1 MSFSQPAYLTLL
13 VLIPLGVLF
22 FLWRNLARQQALRQM
37 GDEALVGLLIQR
49 ISPARRRLRELLWLI
64 ALASTILALA
74 RPTWGVEAE
83 TQVMQGVEVVL
94 AIDVSLSMDAQ
105 DVAPSRLR
113 RALLV
118 ARDLLEALTQAHV
131 GVLIFTRQAQPIL
144 PITYD
149 RSAAALLL
157 DSLNSGAISQ
167 QGTSLAAAIRRALPM
182 FDERS
187 GAQRFLILLT
197 DGEDHE
203 GDVLAAAREAQ
214 SRNVRIDAVG
224 FGTLLG
230 GIIPIYDAQGIVV
243 DYKKDS
249 SGSLVETRRD
259 DATLS
264 ALSQTAGGTYIP
276 YEPGTSLQPLIDAI
290 NGGQQGERMGRLV
303 VRPIE
308 RFGFF
313 AALAILA
320 LGLEVFLPDSRPS
333 SSRRPNYASRS

>member
-1 MSFSQPAYLTLL
+1 MSFSQPAYLALL
-13 VLIPLGVLF
+13 ILIPLGVLF
-22 FLWRNLARQQALRQM
+22 FLWRNLARQQTLRQM
-37 GDEALVGLLIQR
+37 GDEALVSLLIQR
-49 ISPARRRLRELLWLI
+49 ISPVRRRLRELLWLI

-118 ARDLLEALTQAHV
+118 ARDLIEALTQAHI
-131 GVLIFTRQAQPIL
+131 GVLIFARQAQPIL

-182 FDERS
+182 YSENS

-203 GDVLAAAREAQ
+203 GEGLVAAREALA
-214 SRNVRIDAVG
+214 RDVRIDAIG
-224 FGTLLG
+224 FGTSLG
-230 GIIPIYDAQGIVV
+230 GIIPIYDPQGIVV
-243 DYKKDS
+243 DYKKDLT
-249 SGSLVETRRD
+249 GGLVETRRD
-259 DATLS
+259 DATLTTIC
-264 ALSQTAGGTYIP
+264 QTAGGTYTP
-276 YEPGTSLQPLIDAI
+276 YELGTSLQTLIDTI
-290 NGGQQGERMGRLV
+290 NSAHQGERMGRLV

-308 RFGFF
+308 RFGIFV
-313 AALAILA
+313 ALAVLA
-320 LGLEVFLPDSRPS
+320 LGLEVFLVDSRPR
-333 SSRRPNYASRS
+333 SSRRPVHAPRT